1 MPKLRKPQVPGDSPL
16 LLRFVHRGAGRGNAQ
31 SVTEAKMAACSSR
44 REKGPPEAFPCP
56 CPSFPSQGRS
66 QLQQT
71 PPGPKPASGRKW
83 GPRTSICRGHSCAR
97 GPQKS
102 LLVPKWVQAGN
113 HLSSRLLGLTSSEP
127 AVGLAISL
135 PMKEPK
141 MEILQPTSLCV
152 HAQSCPTLCHS
163 MDCSSLPGSVHGIL
177 QARILEWVAISSSR
191 GSSQPRD

>member
-1 MPKLRKPQVPGDSPL
+1 M
-16 LLRFVHRGAGRGNAQ
+16 
-31 SVTEAKMAACSSR
+31 
-44 REKGPPEAFPCP
+44 
-56 CPSFPSQGRS
+56 
-66 QLQQT
+66 
-71 PPGPKPASGRKW
+71 GPKDLYLQGAFLC
-83 GPRTSICRGHSCAR
+83 T

-141 MEILQPTSLCV
+141 MEILQPTSSCV

-177 QARILEWVAISSSR
+177 QARILGWVAISSSR